1 MNKFIN
7 QARRLYLLAKLQDN
21 KFDEDNYVW
30 IMGTR
35 TIRKIKQEMSII
47 YGDTLTNLYGI
58 KIHYDH
64 DDHDALKLYKN
75 IKED

>member
-1 MNKFIN
+1 MNEFIVH
-7 QARRLYLLAKLQDN
+7 ARRLYLLAKLQDN

-58 KIHYDH
+58 EIHYDH
-64 DDHDALKLYKN
+64 NDYDVLKLYKS
-75 IKED
+75 IEED